1 MHLPKCGG
9 TSLSEALYASV
20 PMHRRVAVL
29 DAISTRRAAAI
40 LNFGVDDPNL
50 CHDDHGNGAATFDLR
65 ERILLTH
72 CCWDTHLV
80 HGHFLL
86 SENIERFALP
96 RYKIVTMMREPAAR
110 AVSNLRQAID
120 TGTATPDVDEWLEC
134 PLSRQHA
141 TVALRYLS
149 GRQAVLPEDE
159 AEALAIAVR
168 RLESISLI
176 GFTEDTPA
184 FLIRFAEMFGVRL
197 RLGRA
202 NAERGPKIRLSEAQ
216 SQRLSDLCAADR
228 TIYARAR
235 ALFG

>member
-1 MHLPKCGG
+1 M
-9 TSLSEALYASV
+9 
-20 PMHRRVAVL
+20 
-29 DAISTRRAAAI
+29 
-40 LNFGVDDPNL
+40 
-50 CHDDHGNGAATFDLR
+50 
-65 ERILLTH
+65 
-72 CCWDTHLV
+72 
-80 HGHFLL
+80 
-86 SENIERFALP
+86 P

-120 TGTATPDVDEWLEC
+120 TGTATPDVNEWLAG

-149 GRQAVLPEDE
+149 GRQAVPPEDE

-202 NAERGPKIRLSEAQ
+202 NAERGPKIRLSETQA
-216 SQRLSDLCAADR
+216 QRLSNLCAADR